1 MKQKAYFE
9 TREGGT
15 EITYREPLGQTLFA
29 ATLYTIGYSCLI
41 VAFLNLLFLRPL
53 PLSCLL
59 ASLAWIAIMLFAV
72 GSGCRRNGVRQH
84 FGNVLGNFIR
94 NRFAQ
99 FVADASVGSI
109 LSFGYRCGNKRHYF
123 LKVRSKGITLVDWGP
138 GQGNIPGKDND
149 WNVAMWFDPG
159 AVIFD
164 GIHDGVSLYIVGPS
178 GPKAG
183 REIFGTGFIDFL
195 KANQVSL
202 ALPLHDLLGQEAEVV
217 VALRPFGRIKIG
229 QTEYPSRPLERMIDK
244 GSRVVVE
251 EIRGTS
257 IYARQIQGPNKASDA
272 TSEPAPGA
280 ASSAHQG

>member
-9 TREGGT
+9 TLEGGT
-15 EITYREPLGQTLFA
+15 EITYREPFGQMLFG

-53 PLSCLL
+53 LLSCLL
-59 ASLAWIAIMLFAV
+59 ASLAWIAIMLSAV
-72 GSGCRRNGVRQH
+72 GAGCRRNGFRQH

-99 FVADASVGSI
+99 FVADASVGSA
-109 LSFGYRCGNKRHYF
+109 LCFGYRYGNKRHYF
-123 LKVRSKGITLVDWGP
+123 LKVNSKGITSVDWGP

-164 GIHDGVSLYIVGPS
+164 GIHDGVSLHIVGPS
-178 GPKAG
+178 GHKAG
-183 REIFGTGFIDFL
+183 RESFGKGFIAFL
-195 KANQVSL
+195 QANEVHL
-202 ALPLHDLLGQEAEVV
+202 TLPPCELLGQEAEVIE
-217 VALRPFGRIKIG
+217 ALHPLGRIRAERD
-229 QTEYPSRPLERMIDK
+229 EYPARPIERMIDK
-244 GSRVVVE
+244 GSIVLIE

-257 IYARQIQGPNKASDA
+257 IYVRQKKRPNQASEVTARKLAETQG
-272 TSEPAPGA
+272 
-280 ASSAHQG
+280 